1 MINGLSIYVQNSI
14 YKLFILKIMTE
25 IILTIIFLVAV
36 LLHIWKY
43 SNYSTK
49 KKIVMTVLLAVL
61 TYAAPLL
68 VFVAVCYWYRR
79 FMPAIVGL
87 FAVYLLFAFL
97 FSKLCW
103 DFNGIFLLFEATSK
117 YRMMAWITFIGI
129 LSLALSLYPPIK
141 QYVVTKL
148 PVLKQYG
155 LSPLLYIIPACMILL
170 LPTVATYELRI
181 DLDKQETTFI
191 MMFIYP
197 VIVIFWSIARFVSR
211 MK

>member
-1 MINGLSIYVQNSI
+1 M
-14 YKLFILKIMTE
+14 KE

-36 LLHIWKY
+36 LLHIWIY

-61 TYAAPLL
+61 AYAAPLL
-68 VFVAVCYWYRR
+68 VFLAVCYWYRR
-79 FMPAIVGL
+79 FMPVIVGL

-103 DFNGIFLLFEATSK
+103 DFNGVFLLFEATPK

-141 QYVVTKL
+141 RYAVTKL

-170 LPTVATYELRI
+170 LPIVATYELRI

-197 VIVIFWSIARFVSR
+197 VIIVFWSIARFVNR
-211 MK
+211 RK

>member
-1 MINGLSIYVQNSI
+1 
-14 YKLFILKIMTE
+14 MTE

>member
-1 MINGLSIYVQNSI
+1 ME
-14 YKLFILKIMTE
+14 E
-25 IILTIIFLVAV
+25 IILSIIFLVAV

-61 TYAAPLL
+61 AYAAPLL
-68 VFVAVCYWYRR
+68 VFLAVCYWYRR
-79 FMPAIVGL
+79 FMPVIVGL

-103 DFNGIFLLFEATSK
+103 DFDGVFLLFKATSK

-141 QYVVTKL
+141 RYVVTKL
-148 PVLKQYG
+148 PILKQYG
-155 LSPLLYIIPACMILL
+155 LSPLLYIIPACMVLL
-170 LPTVATYELRI
+170 LPIVATYELRI
-181 DLDKQETTFI
+181 DLDKQKTTFI

-197 VIVIFWSIARFVSR
+197 VIIIFWSIARFVIR

>member
-1 MINGLSIYVQNSI
+1 
-14 YKLFILKIMTE
+14 MTE

-197 VIVIFWSIARFVSR
+197 VIVIFWSIAR
-211 MK
+211 

>member
-1 MINGLSIYVQNSI
+1 M
-14 YKLFILKIMTE
+14 KE

-36 LLHIWKY
+36 LLHIWIY

-61 TYAAPLL
+61 AYAAPLL
-68 VFVAVCYWYRR
+68 VFLAVCYWYRR
-79 FMPAIVGL
+79 FMPVIVGL

-103 DFNGIFLLFEATSK
+103 DSNGIFLLFEATPK

-141 QYVVTKL
+141 RYAITKL

-170 LPTVATYELRI
+170 LPIVATYELRI

-197 VIVIFWSIARFVSR
+197 VIIVFWSIARFVNR

>member
-1 MINGLSIYVQNSI
+1 
-14 YKLFILKIMTE
+14 MTE

-197 VIVIFWSIARFVSR
+197 VKVIFWSIARFVSR

>member
-1 MINGLSIYVQNSI
+1 MI
-14 YKLFILKIMTE
+14 E

-61 TYAAPLL
+61 TYVAPLL

-141 QYVVTKL
+141 QCVVTKL